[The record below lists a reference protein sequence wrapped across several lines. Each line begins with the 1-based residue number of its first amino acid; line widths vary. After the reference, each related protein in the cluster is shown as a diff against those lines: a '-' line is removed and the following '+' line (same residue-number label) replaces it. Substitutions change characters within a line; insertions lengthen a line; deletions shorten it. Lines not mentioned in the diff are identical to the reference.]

1 MDFKLNKEEI
11 CGLDIVL
18 DTKQEQSVE
27 LDYVLPDYYAEI
39 FRICKCIVVPRIA
52 SYSINGD
59 KLMYDISVLVK
70 ILYCSED
77 CNAVKVIEQKLMY
90 SKTADIGCVP
100 TNPDVSI
107 SPHMDYIN
115 CRAVNQRRIDMRGA
129 VTINIKIADISRREL
144 ISDAFGM
151 DIQLRKVP
159 VTYPVNRLFA
169 SKLITVSDEFELG
182 MSKPAIDSIISC
194 DAAIASTDKKV
205 IANKMVAKGELI
217 VNMLYTFNEGDNS
230 GIESMQFTMPF
241 SQIIEL
247 EGVDERYDCFVDADV
262 MSCEIEP
269 HADGDGNSK
278 IAECKA
284 VVALKC
290 HACRTASVELAVDE
304 YSLSYK
310 TSHTINDVKI
320 ESVPQPL
327 YYSGMLKM
335 TINTGEDS
343 IGNVF
348 FAKCGI
354 KNYTVSYDTGG
365 ASVNG
370 TALCSALVSDADG
383 IPYSVEKEEAFSI
396 AVPMDN
402 AYENCTFSVNVYPV
416 SSSYTMVSDNELE
429 IKTDI
434 KVSGTVCGTEYFSGI
449 DSISVDEASTI
460 ERNNAC
466 ALKLYFADAGES
478 IWDISKLYRT
488 SPEAV
493 INEND
498 LDCDILADDRMLII
512 PIM

>member
-11 CGLDIVL
+11 CALDIIL

-59 KLMYDISVLVK
+59 KLMYDISVLVR

-77 CNAVKVIEQKLMY
+77 SNAVKVIEQKLMY

-100 TNPDVSI
+100 SDPDVSI
-107 SPHMDYIN
+107 IPHMDYIN
-115 CRAVNQRRIDMRGA
+115 CRAVNQRRIDLRGA
-129 VTINIKIADISRREL
+129 VTINIKLSDISRREL

-151 DIQLRKVP
+151 DIQLKKVP

-169 SKLITVSDEFELG
+169 SKLLTVTDEFELG
-182 MSKPAIDSIISC
+182 MSKPSIDSIISC
-194 DAAIASTDKKV
+194 DAVVASTDKKV
-205 IANKMVAKGELI
+205 IANKMVAKGELN
-217 VNMLYTFNEGDNS
+217 VNMLYTFNEGESS

-269 HADGDGNSK
+269 HSDGEGNSK

-284 VVALKC
+284 VISLKC

-304 YSLSYK
+304 YSSAYK
-310 TSHTINDVKI
+310 TSHSLADVKI
-320 ESVPQPL
+320 ESVPQPVN
-327 YYSGMLKM
+327 YSGMLKM
-335 TINTGEDS
+335 MVNTGEDS
-343 IGNVF
+343 IGNVY
-348 FAKCGI
+348 FAKCSI
-354 KNYTVSYDTGG
+354 KNYSVSPDSNG

-370 TALCSALVSDADG
+370 TVICSVLVCGEDG
-383 IPYSVEKEEAFSI
+383 TPYSVEKEEAFSI
-396 AVPMDN
+396 VVPMDN
-402 AYENCTFSVNVYPV
+402 TSENCVFDVKVYPL
-416 SSSYTMVSDNELE
+416 SCSYTMVSDNEVE

-434 KVSGTVCGTEYFSGI
+434 KVSGTVCCTEYFSGI
-449 DSISVDEASTI
+449 DSISVDEASAV
-460 ERNNAC
+460 EHNKAC

-478 IWDISKLYRT
+478 VWEISKHYRT
-488 SPEAV
+488 SPDAV

-498 LDCDILADDRMLII
+498 LDSDTLADSRMLII
-512 PIM
+512 PII